1 MKKTTIRPT
10 KDMTEKITAREQMLA
25 LLQGDDAIRALLE
38 STVQAVLEAEMDE
51 ALGAGRGERTADR
64 RGYRSGH
71 YRRRLVTRVG
81 TLELRIPP
89 RPRWTV

>member
-10 KDMTEKITAREQMLA
+10 KDMTEKIIAREQMLA

-38 STVQAVLEAEMDE
+38 STVQAVLEAMDE
-51 ALGAGRGERTADR
+51 ALGANRGERTADR

-71 YRRRLVTRVG
+71 YRRRLITRVEHAG
-81 TLELRIPP
+81 TADPP
-89 RPRWTV
+89 RP